1 MRSMTGY
8 ARSTK
13 DTKLGLCSI
22 EIHSVNRKGLDLSIH
37 LPKPLLWLDTEIR
50 RWITSVLQRGQVTVR
65 VHLKINEKNVWE
77 NEFPLLQT
85 LQKGWRGL
93 AEKLGYGPEE
103 VTLSFLVKQKET
115 LEVSYEIEP
124 SFAVEMKGVMT
135 AALEQLLHM
144 KKEEGETLKRD
155 FSTRLSWI
163 KQQIPFLLERSSTST
178 LRFQE
183 KLKERLKD
191 FSSGAEIDER
201 IMREVAILSEKT
213 DITEELTRLS
223 SHLDQFFDYMNQK
236 ESTVGKT
243 LDFLAQEMQ
252 RELNTISAKCSDQDS
267 IYRVLALKAELEK
280 IREQV
285 QNIE

>member
-8 ARSTK
+8 ARTAK
-13 DTKLGLCSI
+13 GTKLGLCSI

-50 RWITSVLQRGQVTVR
+50 KWITPVLQRGQVTVR
-65 VHLKINEKNVWE
+65 FHLKMNEMNVWE
-77 NEFPLLQT
+77 NELPLLQT
-85 LQKGWRGL
+85 LQKGWKEL
-93 AEKLGYGPEE
+93 AERLGCSPDE
-103 VTLSFLVKQKET
+103 VNLSFLVKQKES
-115 LEVSYEIEP
+115 LEVPYEIEP
-124 SFAVEMKGVMT
+124 SFANEIKPLMNS
-135 AALEQLLHM
+135 ALEQLLHM
-144 KKEEGETLKRD
+144 KKEEGEALKKDISNRLKW
-155 FSTRLSWI
+155 TRE
-163 KQQIPFLLERSSTST
+163 QIPFLTERSSSST

-183 KLKERLKD
+183 KLKERLKE
-191 FSSGAEIDER
+191 FSSQSEIDER
-201 IMREVAILSEKT
+201 IMREVAILAEKA

-236 ESTVGKT
+236 ENAIGKT
-243 LDFLAQEMQ
+243 LDFLEQEMQ
-252 RELNTISAKCSDQDS
+252 RELNTISAKCSDQES